1 MGKKGFI
8 NVFARQ
14 KIFMLPPDFRTEVKK
29 RNSSDKKNAIP
40 ESDGA
45 RKKRKS
51 EENER
56 NFPELVWIFSLEVGN
71 RVGK

>member
-1 MGKKGFI
+1 MFLRDRKYLCCHPTFEL
-8 NVFARQ
+8 RS
-14 KIFMLPPDFRTEVKK
+14 K
-29 RNSSDKKNAIP
+29 RGILQTKKNAIP